1 MCNTFF
7 QIFTLFLSHN
17 ARKPV
22 STRAQRERERERET
36 NATSAERGG
45 ECRGA
50 ASVFVVFV
58 VFFRR
63 LLWKNA
69 LFWKQFPI
77 RFFFSVCRRRKGEDG
92 GGFVRQGSNV
102 FCVEIVV
109 DDGVDGASTDGARS
123 SSKSPEKN
131 RRRCDFY
138 KQQQQ
143 QQKERV
149 LHERRTE
156 RDVRL
161 FAISLDEV

>member
-1 MCNTFF
+1 
-7 QIFTLFLSHN
+7 LSHN

-22 STRAQRERERERET
+22 RSTRALPRESEERERERDD

-50 ASVFVVFV
+50 ASVFVF
-58 VFFRR
+58 VFFFSRR

-69 LFWKQFPI
+69 LWKQFPI
-77 RFFFSVCRRRKGEDG
+77 RFFFSFFFSVYKRREGEDV
-92 GGFVRQGSNV
+92 GGFVRQGSNVV

-138 KQQQQ
+138 KQQQ
-143 QQKERV
+143 KERV